1 MPGFL
6 DRDPRGSNWADS
18 FDTAAAASL
27 YWKQVPVV
35 LRLHDREEH
44 ACDLTVRI
52 FSGTSH
58 GGHAYRVSAELGT
71 RKDAQQ
77 AAQTNALQD
86 IRSSTWARLSV
97 KARSWQ
103 EQCFT
108 CTLCSPSW
116 SAGKR
121 RDVAHP
127 EVCQPHW
134 AS

>member
-6 DRDPRGSNWADS
+6 DRDPRCGWADS

-58 GGHAYRVSAELGT
+58 GSHAYRVSSVFCSSGEC
-71 RKDAQQ
+71 
-77 AAQTNALQD
+77 AA
-86 IRSSTWARLSV
+86 
-97 KARSWQ
+97 
-103 EQCFT
+103 
-108 CTLCSPSW
+108 
-116 SAGKR
+116 
-121 RDVAHP
+121 
-127 EVCQPHW
+127 
-134 AS
+134 